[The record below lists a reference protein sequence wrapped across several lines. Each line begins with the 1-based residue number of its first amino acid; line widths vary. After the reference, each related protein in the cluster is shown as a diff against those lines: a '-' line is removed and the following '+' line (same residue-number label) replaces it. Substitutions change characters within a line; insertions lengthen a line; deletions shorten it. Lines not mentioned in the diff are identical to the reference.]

1 MGCFK
6 TKLTLDVQLVRE
18 LTTDHSTVSYKSF
31 NTRPLYF
38 PAEYS
43 TSTTEAHQTS
53 RPRHAVY
60 TRMNAGKSCLSAA
73 KLAADS
79 LVNTACI
86 LLTDKGEVLHSHID
100 IHRIKMS
107 FDNLSLC
114 VERGTGGLQKPVVV
128 QSTLPAVPPKDHVVI
143 RVSSFAFSTNNIT
156 YGQLG
161 ETPGFLY
168 FEFHPAP
175 ETSETSPKTHGVLP
189 VWGFGTV
196 EASSHPEV
204 KVGEKVYGYFSMSR
218 YMMVPIDR
226 ITPNAYFVPRPH
238 LPSQFV
244 PYNTITRCSADPMYR
259 QDKEPETALYRP
271 LFWTSFWM
279 EDWLNYEKYKGADN
293 ILVTSASSKTAYC
306 FAYVAKKR
314 NETSENKRQ
323 VIGLTSARN
332 VEFTKKLGLY
342 DQVFTYEELNK
353 VKTEGKWVYVDVSG
367 NKELNEKIFEHF
379 NSAGSPLAAA
389 IILGM
394 TNIESPKDSAMT
406 QRDKME
412 TFFTPMWLA
421 KRKEFTTLEEIAE
434 MQKKAW
440 SELMNDSVSWL
451 QMQDTFYNDIVPRYS
466 DIAKGIVEPDKGHT
480 FSMWTEESKL

>member
-1 MGCFK
+1 
-6 TKLTLDVQLVRE
+6 
-18 LTTDHSTVSYKSF
+18 
-31 NTRPLYF
+31 
-38 PAEYS
+38 
-43 TSTTEAHQTS
+43 
-53 RPRHAVY
+53 
-60 TRMNAGKSCLSAA
+60 
-73 KLAADS
+73 
-79 LVNTACI
+79 
-86 LLTDKGEVLHSHID
+86 
-100 IHRIKMS
+100 MS
-107 FDNLSLC
+107 FDNITLC

-128 QSTLPAVPPKDHVVI
+128 QSSLPAVPPKDHVVI

-161 ETPGFLY
+161 EMPGFLY

-175 ETSETSPKTHGVLP
+175 QTKETSPKTHAVLP

-196 EASSHPEV
+196 EASSHPSV

-218 YMMVPIDR
+218 YMMVPIGR
-226 ITPNAYFVPRPH
+226 VSRTGLFVPRPH
-238 LPSQFV
+238 LPSEFV

-314 NETSENKRQ
+314 NEATNNRRQ

-353 VKTEGKWVYVDVSG
+353 VKTEGKWVYVDVAG
-367 NKELNEKIFEHF
+367 NPSLNEKIFQHF
-379 NSAGSPLAAA
+379 NSAGNPLLSS
-389 IILGM
+389 IVLGM
-394 TNIESPKDSAMT
+394 TNIENAKDSAMS
-406 QRDKME
+406 QQDKME
-412 TFFTPMWLA
+412 TFFTPMWMA
-421 KRKEFTTLEEIAE
+421 KRTEMLSAAEIHK
-434 MQKKAW
+434 MQQKAW
-440 SELMNDSVSWL
+440 SELMNDSVPWL
-451 QMQDTFYNDIVPRYS
+451 HMQDTFYDNIVPRYME
-466 DIAKGIVEPDKGHT
+466 IAKGIVEPDKGHT
-480 FSMWTEESKL
+480 FSLWNEITRAKL